1 MSDKNNKYNIKNR
14 IKTKFLLL
22 AIVISIFVFL
32 VSFGTLY
39 AQTHIIEGTACS
51 CTLPIPLLIPTFSSF
66 GVIVGA
72 IVYYF
77 VSLHKSEEYEILHS
91 RIEKISRIEPEKND
105 IEKFKIFLDF
115 LDRKERVVLEKII
128 ENNGEIT
135 QSKLSRIIG
144 KINSFR
150 TIESLRKRG
159 IVRKEKF
166 GKTNRIILEEK
177 YRKILTK

>member
-105 IEKFKIFLDF
+105 IE
-115 LDRKERVVLEKII
+115 
-128 ENNGEIT
+128 
-135 QSKLSRIIG
+135 
-144 KINSFR
+144 
-150 TIESLRKRG
+150 
-159 IVRKEKF
+159 
-166 GKTNRIILEEK
+166 
-177 YRKILTK
+177 